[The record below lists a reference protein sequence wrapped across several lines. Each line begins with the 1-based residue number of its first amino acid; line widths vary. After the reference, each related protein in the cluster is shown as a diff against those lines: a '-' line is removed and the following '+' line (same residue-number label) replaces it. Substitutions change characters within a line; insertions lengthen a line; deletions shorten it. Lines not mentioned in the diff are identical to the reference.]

1 MKDKSIWFKRLLK
14 ISLIP
19 VNKEGETIDGILRKL
34 KQIRINDN
42 IPSIFSKFDQNGNR
56 IWLSNRRLKDFIL
69 LAVDIGIFLKKNEKY
84 YKSKEG
90 EQLDKNRKNIFEE
103 LCKSSFLRLYRTDLK
118 RINEAVQE
126 ISPPSTAKMIAK
138 YLKLE
143 ITRLEFSHF
152 EVILQIYGDVSDD
165 FVWTGLITFGIPHEI
180 HLYNQITEDIVG
192 KIINITAQSKN
203 KVELRKKIKNIT
215 DQDIVFEQ
223 EIKNISEDAFEKKN
237 PNSSME
243 DLSKIVLDI
252 IEGKKEDDS
261 TI

>member
-1 MKDKSIWFKRLLK
+1 MDKSIWFKRLLK

-19 VNKEGETIDGILRKL
+19 VNTEGETIDDILRKL
-34 KQIRINDN
+34 KKIRINEN
-42 IPSIFSKFDQNGNR
+42 IPSIFSKFDQSGNK
-56 IWLSNRRLKDFIL
+56 IWLSNSRLKDFIL
-69 LAVDIGIFLKKNEKY
+69 LAVDLGIFLNKNGKY

-90 EQLDKNRKNIFEE
+90 DQLNKNRKNTFNE

-118 RINEAVQE
+118 KINEAVQE

-143 ITRLEFSHF
+143 MTKLEFSHF
-152 EVILQIYGDVSDD
+152 EAILQIYGDVSDD
-165 FVWTGLITFGIPHEI
+165 FVWTGLITFGIPYEI
-180 HLYNQITEDIVG
+180 HLYNQITNDIVG

-203 KVELRKKIKNIT
+203 KVELRKKIKTIT
-215 DQDIVFEQ
+215 DQDIVLEQ
-223 EIKNISEDAFEKKN
+223 EIKNISEDAFNKKT
-237 PNSSME
+237 PKSSMD
-243 DLSKIVLDI
+243 DLLKIVLDY